1 MARWFQTVYQLE
13 KMNNLSSYYEFL
25 VESERRISRKKGQ
38 PAGSEKH
45 SDLYTDE
52 NPQGTIHGLGF
63 KDSETANKSI
73 GIIKKARVTH
83 AHKVQA
89 TLVMVQRG
97 KVAIER
103 TKDPE
108 KKKALGEAN
117 KIWAAFLEELKLET
131 AKRSERGK

>member
-1 MARWFQTVYQLE
+1 
-13 KMNNLSSYYEFL
+13 MNNLNLYHEFL
-25 VESERRISRKKGQ
+25 AESEGRISRKKGQ
-38 PAGSEKH
+38 PTGSEKH

-63 KDSETANKSI
+63 KDPETANKSI
-73 GIIKKARVTH
+73 RIIEKSRVTH

-97 KVAIER
+97 IVAIKR

-108 KKKALGEAN
+108 KKKALKEAN
-117 KIWAAFLEELKLET
+117 KIWATFLEELKLET